1 MGDLWEHTRLWFAS
15 GGPVMVPLLGVGLW
29 LWFLLGL
36 RALALRDQAGGA
48 AGGVPLADRAGMEA
62 RLGELRRLGDARAL
76 DGIELEVLRQRLG
89 LQRHAAM
96 IDALIVAAPLLG
108 LLGTIG
114 GMVTTFDALTE
125 MALFTQG
132 GGIAGGISEALVT
145 TELGLGIAIPGLLL
159 QRWLRH
165 RAGRLRRR
173 AGVILALV
181 QRERPEFGEEVSA

>member
-1 MGDLWEHTRLWFAS
+1 MGEIWEHTRLWFAS

-36 RALALRDQAGGA
+36 RALALRDQARGD
-48 AGGVPLADRAGMEA
+48 AGGVSLAAGAGTVA
-62 RLGELRRLGDARAL
+62 RLRELRHLGDARAL
-76 DGIELEVLRQRLG
+76 DEIEIEVLRQRLG

-132 GGIAGGISEALVT
+132 GGIAGGISEALIT
-145 TELGLGIAIPGLLL
+145 TEMGLGIAIPGLLL

-165 RAGRLRRR
+165 RAGRLKRR
-173 AGVILALV
+173 AGELLALV
-181 QRERPEFGEEVSA
+181 QRDGPGAGEEVLP